1 MLSAALLRVHTDF
14 RECRKV
20 LEFGKPPFMA
30 LEVLVSSKL
39 AQYLKVQEFEKSPFM
54 ALKVQNHY
62 KVGRVLA
69 GTLEQGCGPLLEC
82 LNNNAAPSIQLL
94 CQ

>member
-1 MLSAALLRVHTDF
+1 MMVRLQMLSAALLRVHTDF

-20 LEFGKPPFMA
+20 LEFGKSPFMT
-30 LEVLVSSKL
+30 LKVLVNVSSKL

-62 KVGRVLA
+62 KVG
-69 GTLEQGCGPLLEC
+69 
-82 LNNNAAPSIQLL
+82 
-94 CQ
+94 